1 MSDTKAGEKMN
12 KILVLF
18 LDFHNTDKS
27 QGKQI
32 FSNGFKRRRVTG
44 YVFWARYIQVLVL
57 K

>member
-12 KILVLF
+12 KILVLS
-18 LDFHNTDKS
+18 LDVHNTDKS

-32 FSNGFKRRRVTG
+32 FSNGFKRRVTG
-44 YVFWARYIQVLVL
+44 YVFWARYVQVLIL